1 MTTNDK
7 ITIYNNGN
15 CTLEELLLNLPSP
28 DERTFET
35 QLSKITSVK
44 ESIDEAFLI
53 LRRGNYDN
61 TISYKAFF
69 LLCHFNRRN
78 KDYSL
83 YGNLLNQY
91 EKYFHNENTF
101 GFLYSMYLCETGK
114 YEQAIS
120 ECKKSMFKLENN
132 VGIKHCYCDIIASYF
147 ENNYS
152 NMELELSSENKT
164 LLSSALEVIEDVI
177 YEDNSYAKFHCT
189 YGRLLALNGNF
200 NSGIEQIKEAIDRED
215 STTSHYSIRISEY
228 NKHLINISTLEKISI
243 INKNF
248 NEYSEKSSI
257 LDEKIDNL
265 LTKSMEF
272 LGFFTALISL
282 VISSVNILANQGL
295 NDAIQLIIVLGGV
308 LMITLSSFSLI
319 ISSKKNL
326 LKIIIVFLMGL
337 TTIMTGILLRFILN

>member
-164 LLSSALEVIEDVI
+164 LLS
-177 YEDNSYAKFHCT
+177 
-189 YGRLLALNGNF
+189 
-200 NSGIEQIKEAIDRED
+200 
-215 STTSHYSIRISEY
+215 
-228 NKHLINISTLEKISI
+228 
-243 INKNF
+243 
-248 NEYSEKSSI
+248 
-257 LDEKIDNL
+257 
-265 LTKSMEF
+265 TKSMEF